1 MSLLLAAS
9 RDAAPGRTAAIGYDV
24 TVATDWA
31 EVERVWAPLLR
42 GGGASTPFQGL
53 PWLASWYACLGS
65 RPGVLPLLLTVREE
79 GSGRIAAALPWT
91 LVRSG
96 GLRVI
101 GFADD
106 GITDYNAPILGP
118 AAPQDAAGWRA
129 LAQAVRAALPR
140 ADLLRLEKLAG
151 PATLWPGAQ
160 GSELFGNLIRIEGSY
175 EAYHRANE
183 KTFRKELERSWRV
196 FSRQPGAAFRRVTSG
211 AEAESLMAA
220 LERLQR
226 ERIAE
231 LGLPYIL
238 DRPDI
243 ARHYRGLARAGIE
256 TGHTVL
262 TALVSGEEV
271 VAALFG
277 VREGDHY
284 AMVRLAVTGDEAWRN
299 TSPGRLLIART
310 MEHLHGEG
318 ARVFDFT
325 IGEYAYKRRFNVET
339 VPLATVLAPLS
350 ARGWLVCARD
360 RARRLAKRSDLLV
373 RLRRRLRGAPPAG
386 DPDVPV

>member
-9 RDAAPGRTAAIGYDV
+9 GNAAVSRATPIAYDV
-24 TVATDWA
+24 SVANDWA
-31 EVERVWAPLLR
+31 EVDRVWAPLVR
-42 GGGASTPFQGL
+42 TGGAATPFQEL
-53 PWLASWYACLGS
+53 PWLAAWYACLGS
-65 RPGVLPLLLTVREE
+65 QPGVLPLLVTVRER
-79 GSGRIAAALPWT
+79 GSGRIAAALPLT
-91 LVRSG
+91 LARSG

-101 GFADD
+101 AFADD
-106 GITDYNAPILGP
+106 GITDYNAAILGP

-151 PATLWPGAQ
+151 PTALWPGARD
-160 GSELFGNLIRIEGSY
+160 STLFGNLIRIGDSY
-175 EAYHRANE
+175 ETYHRSNE

-196 FSRQPGAAFRRVTSG
+196 FQRHPGAALRRVRTR
-211 AEAESLMAA
+211 AEADSLMDA

-243 ARHYRGLARAGIE
+243 ARHYRRLVAEGIE
-256 TGHTVL
+256 PGSTVL
-262 TALVSGEEV
+262 TALVAGDDV

-277 VREGDHY
+277 LRAGEHY
-284 AMVRLAVTGDEAWRN
+284 AMVRLAVTGDETWRN
-299 TSPGRLLIART
+299 TSPGRLLIAQT

-318 ARVFDFT
+318 ARIFDFT
-325 IGEYAYKRRFNVET
+325 IGEYAYKRRFNVER

-350 ARGWLVCARD
+350 ARGALVCAVD
-360 RARRLAKRSDLLV
+360 RAKRLAKRSDLLV
-373 RLRRRLRGAPPAG
+373 RLRRRLRPAPQT
-386 DPDVPV
+386 DVPF